1 MCMKRRFN
9 MTIKEAFEY
18 LTTYCVRKSKDGK
31 TMELYIDD
39 INKYDEAC
47 YVIERELGLNEQK
60 INK

>member
-1 MCMKRRFN
+1 

-47 YVIERELGLNEQK
+47 DVIERELGLNEQK